1 MRVSREKAAE
11 NRERIVGAASS
22 LFRER
27 GFDGVSVGDL
37 TKAAGFTHGGF
48 YNHFKSKEALA
59 AEALGSAFAT
69 MAGHRERAC
78 DLPEMLTHYLSQAA
92 RKAPGKSCPAAA
104 LGGDVGRQSGDMKS
118 VFAAGVE
125 QMIASVEARLP
136 PGPDRREQ
144 ALSVVTRMVGALML
158 ARAVPD
164 GALADE
170 LLDTNLRL
178 AISDL
183 A

>member
-1 MRVSREKAAE
+1 MKITKTQAGE

-69 MAGHRERAC
+69 MAGHRERAR

-92 RKAPGKSCPAAA
+92 REAPGKSCPAAA
-104 LGGDVGRQSGDMKS
+104 LGGDVARQSSDVKS

-125 QMIASVEARLP
+125 QMIVSVEARLP

>member
-1 MRVSREKAAE
+1 
-11 NRERIVGAASS
+11 
-22 LFRER
+22 
-27 GFDGVSVGDL
+27 
-37 TKAAGFTHGGF
+37 
-48 YNHFKSKEALA
+48 
-59 AEALGSAFAT
+59 
-69 MAGHRERAC
+69 
-78 DLPEMLTHYLSQAA
+78 
-92 RKAPGKSCPAAA
+92 
-104 LGGDVGRQSGDMKS
+104 
-118 VFAAGVE
+118 
-125 QMIASVEARLP
+125 MIASVEARLP